1 MKDFDEI
8 YLDIWQIMA
17 DSGEI
22 WLHLAGNVKIY
33 DGVGGMRVGRSEN
46 PKKSAEVCARSN
58 TLPHP
63 EGWATDFDG
72 YRPMPPTP
80 RPHDWLAGWLAG

>member
-22 WLHLAGNVKIY
+22 WSNLAGKVQNSRR
-33 DGVGGMRVGRSEN
+33 VGGMGPGRSEN
-46 PKKSAEVCARSN
+46 PNSADLDTLLS

-63 EGWATDFDG
+63 EGWATDLEG
-72 YRPMPPTP
+72 
-80 RPHDWLAGWLAG
+80 